1 MVESS
6 SDARAFFLNRRRF
19 GALTSLRCVDAARF
33 LGYRLQCRALAR
45 TIRVQLIGMNT
56 WMQLRLTA
64 RPDDVD
70 ACAALLLDCGCEG
83 TQIDDTSVV
92 LDNSE
97 DATLQPK
104 SEAVVTGYLAPQHA
118 PEEARQHSLEEARQ
132 CVENALRQSS
142 LDARLEAFEVAEE
155 DWSTSW
161 RQNFPPLR
169 IGPFLIVA
177 SWHEEQLESAEET
190 LIPIRLDPGLAFG
203 TGQHPTTNLCLQLIS
218 ERLGSEGLNQ
228 EQENASGAHMST
240 HAAAELRQN
249 RQSSI
254 NRQSSSRVLDVGCGS
269 GILSIAAAK
278 LGAQVWAGDPDT
290 FCVDA
295 TRENAV
301 LNDVAMDVVQARG
314 ADWIESPFDLVV
326 ANLMSALLILLA
338 SQLAAATRSGG
349 MLIVSGI
356 SSPRADEV
364 EAALRQAG
372 FQTLEKREMDGDHRG
387 DFIERWTAFVLRKPF
402 AA

>member
-1 MVESS
+1 MP
-6 SDARAFFLNRRRF
+6 RRRPNDSR
-19 GALTSLRCVDAARF
+19 AVDWHE
-33 LGYRLQCRALAR
+33 Y
-45 TIRVQLIGMNT
+45 IYMNT

-118 PEEARQHSLEEARQ
+118 PEEARG
-132 CVENALRQSS
+132 CVENALREAA
-142 LDARLEAFEVAEE
+142 LDARLEASAVAEE

-177 SWHEEQLESAEET
+177 SWHPEQLESEET

-218 ERLGSEGLNQ
+218 ERLESEGLNQ
-228 EQENASGAHMST
+228 EKETASSARAST
-240 HAAAELRQN
+240 HAAAELGQN
-249 RQSSI
+249 RQSSFI
-254 NRQSSSRVLDVGCGS
+254 NGQSSLRVLDVGCGS

-301 LNDVAMDVVQARG
+301 LNDVAIHVMQARG
-314 ADWIESPFDLVV
+314 ADWIDAPFDLVV

-338 SQLAAATRSGG
+338 SQLAAATRCGG
-349 MLIVSGI
+349 LLIVSGI

-364 EAALRQAG
+364 EAALREAG

-387 DFIERWTAFVLRKPF
+387 DFIERWTAFVLRK
-402 AA
+402 AAA